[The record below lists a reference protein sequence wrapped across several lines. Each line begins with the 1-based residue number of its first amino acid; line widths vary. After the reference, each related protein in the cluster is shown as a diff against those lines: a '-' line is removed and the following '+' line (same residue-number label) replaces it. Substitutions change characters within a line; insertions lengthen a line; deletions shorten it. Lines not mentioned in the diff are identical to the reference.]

1 MDLFQVTGT
10 PHCAFFQ
17 PTNPLSEISYTQTH
31 SIQYNAILSS
41 NVYTCFVD
49 TLLNINESLYRW
61 NEEKNSK
68 IEFHWKFTFG
78 LNFCWKCRSLQSL
91 VNTAN
96 KHFMLLPKTTF
107 INNIIGTPNARTLGI
122 IPTTNITSRV
132 CCAAYSRLN
141 YLVLSKRL
149 YIVWTR
155 K

>member
-68 IEFHWKFTFG
+68 IEFH
-78 LNFCWKCRSLQSL
+78 
-91 VNTAN
+91 
-96 KHFMLLPKTTF
+96 
-107 INNIIGTPNARTLGI
+107 
-122 IPTTNITSRV
+122 
-132 CCAAYSRLN
+132 
-141 YLVLSKRL
+141 
-149 YIVWTR
+149 
-155 K
+155 